1 MTVDLMSRHLNR
13 RQLAIGG
20 AASLAALGF
29 RPSQLLTAS
38 AQSSTDLSA
47 MGFPE
52 LAITMTDTAFENVP
66 KSTEAGRYLLKLT
79 SNLTSNNNG
88 GAIGIFSPTAAG
100 VSVKAALKIIGAAGA
115 AEATPAGGMPE
126 ATPMAGTP
134 EAGGGEAQQ
143 IPLSIYRMYFA
154 GGASAEMGATG
165 EAVIDLIPGNY
176 IVWGDDPSAPQK
188 PSIMKVTGD
197 FPKVVKE
204 PQADITATLIDFAI
218 TMEGNLTAGKHLMKV
233 QHHGAQPH
241 FLEIEKGPDSMTKE
255 QVTST
260 FMGMMSGTPAAGGL
274 QDSDLQPV
282 FFSPTQSIGT
292 VTWQNI
298 DLTAGTFLA
307 ACFFPTAGTG
317 LPHAFNGMVD
327 VFKVSG

>member
-1 MTVDLMSRHLNR
+1 MTVDLMSRQLNR
-13 RQLAIGG
+13 RQFAIGS
-20 AASLAALGF
+20 AASLAALNF
-29 RPSQLLTAS
+29 LPSHMRVAS
-38 AQSSTDLSA
+38 AQAAGDFSA
-47 MGFPE
+47 MGYPE
-52 LAITMTDTAFENVP
+52 LAITMTDTGFENVP

-88 GAIGIFSPTAAG
+88 GAIGLFSPTAAG

-134 EAGGGEAQQ
+134 EAGGEQGQQ

-154 GGASAEMGATG
+154 GGVAAAMGETG

-197 FPKVVKE
+197 FPKRVKD
-204 PQADITATLIDFAI
+204 PTADITATLIDFAI
-218 TMEGNLTAGKHLMKV
+218 TMEGSLTAGKHIMKV

-255 QVTST
+255 QVMST
-260 FMGMMSGTPAAGGL
+260 FSGMMSGTPPAEAIPESEM
-274 QDSDLQPV
+274 QSI

-292 VTWQNI
+292 TTWQMI
-298 DLTAGTFLA
+298 DLTDGTFLA

-327 VFKVSG
+327 VFKVTG